1 MTMKA
6 GHLYPSQFNDKG
18 EWEDIKD
25 VFAIEVGGQRQ
36 DSLYDQL
43 KDLRLVADNIGCFDA
58 SDYLK
63 GVIEKIEAKAK
74 PEEPE
79 EPEEPKRFAFCHK
92 CSEKM
97 VQPDMLDNRCH
108 IIAGCKKMT
117 KKEWEGKTP
126 CPETGYPRL

>member
-1 MTMKA
+1 M
-6 GHLYPSQFNDKG
+6 LYNEMMNLTKCYGQDDPIEK
-18 EWEDIKD
+18 IKQD
-25 VFAIEVGGQRQ
+25 FVVITGINQQRQ
-36 DSLYDQL
+36 DALTDQI
-43 KDLRLVADNIGCFDA
+43 KDLIGVANAIGCYDA
-58 SDYLK
+58 SDFLQS
-63 GVIEKIEAKAK
+63 ELDRHK
-74 PEEPE
+74 PKEPK